1 MTAAEMQLG
10 ETTVFPVARH
20 GRDRQTWFKDV
31 VCRTRRR
38 TPNRWRSER
47 VFKRDQVSDSQRPRE
62 VRTPVLWME
71 A

>member
-20 GRDRQTWFKDV
+20 GMDRQTWFKDV

-38 TPNRWRSER
+38 TPKLMA
-47 VFKRDQVSDSQRPRE
+47 F
-62 VRTPVLWME
+62 
-71 A
+71 